1 MKSQSE
7 PSPDGLSVPETDAKS
22 DVYDTHYR
30 LVVQNAPDYAIFTM
44 DVEGI
49 IRTWNPAA
57 ARIMGYNEAEIVGH

>member
-1 MKSQSE
+1 MTTRSQPSADATSAPE
-7 PSPDGLSVPETDAKS
+7 PEGKT

-44 DVEGI
+44 DLEGI

-57 ARIMGYNEAEIVGH
+57 ARIMGYTEAEIVG